1 MNGKMKHIISRDMIM
16 VIGIALLASMPTFA
30 MAIHNGHDL
39 QFHLMRIEGLA
50 AGMRQGQF
58 PVRLESIWNDKYGYA
73 TLFYGDLL
81 LYIPALLRLLGVTIN
96 DAYNAYI
103 LLMNVLTV
111 AISYRCFDAMVKN
124 KDIAL
129 LMTAA
134 YVTSAYR
141 LMDIYVRAAVGEYS
155 AMIFL
160 PLIAYAMYR
169 LYHSEEQRKLDYKG
183 ILLLIIGMT
192 GVLQTHILTTEMV
205 VLVLALYVI
214 LNFKVTKQI
223 KTIESLALAVVG
235 TVLLNLWFIIPWLDY
250 YLNVPVRITDSAGQ
264 VKWIQQNGAYIGQYF
279 AVFQNIFGEANIKV
293 TERMNLSPGL
303 MLMLVFMTAGV
314 LWLKGHASD
323 MTRKLCVVSGITLFA
338 ASDMFPW
345 NWLAEH
351 SQLGNMLA
359 EIQFPWRWIGFSC
372 LFLTLLL
379 ACVVMDLKSVFS
391 GETAKMGLSCLT
403 AGLICIGA
411 MFFVSNY
418 YNGANL
424 TYLTDASQL
433 DHSYEANE
441 YMRAGSSMD
450 VAAHDVQGTNLQQL
464 KLISH
469 NGTSVKVYC
478 KTGSDASG
486 EVILPV
492 FNYKGYVL
500 RNSEGE
506 ICEIHDSGNKEVA
519 FTVPANYDGK
529 YYLTFEFPW
538 YWRLGDIVSL
548 CSVVVLALAGLRYKL
563 KVKR

>member
-103 LLMNVLTV
+103 LLMNVLTA
-111 AISYRCFDAMVKN
+111 AISYRCFEAMVKN
-124 KDIAL
+124 KDIAQ

-379 ACVVMDLKSVFS
+379 ACVVIDLKSVFS

-411 MFFVSNY
+411 MFFVSDY

-450 VAAHDVQGTNLQQL
+450 VAAPDVQGTNLDQL

-519 FTVPANYDGK
+519 FTAPANYDGK

-548 CSVVVLALAGLRYKL
+548 CSVVLLALAGLRYKL

>member
-1 MNGKMKHIISRDMIM
+1 MKGKMKHIISRDMIM

-30 MAIHNGHDL
+30 MGIHNGHDL

-50 AGMRQGQF
+50 AGIRQGQF

-103 LLMNVLTV
+103 LLVNVLTV
-111 AISYRCFDAMVKN
+111 VVSFRCFDAMVKD
-124 KDIAL
+124 KDTVL

-134 YVTSAYR
+134 YVTSVYR
-141 LMDIYVRAAVGEYS
+141 LMDIYVRAAVGEYT

-160 PLIAYAMYR
+160 PMIAYAMYR
-169 LYHSEEQRKLDYKG
+169 LYHLEEQRKLDYKG
-183 ILLLIIGMT
+183 ILLLVLGMT

-214 LNFKVTKQI
+214 LNFKITRQM
-223 KTIESLALAVVG
+223 KTIVSLASAVVG

-250 YLNVPVRITDSAGQ
+250 YLNVPVRITDPAGQ
-264 VKWIQQNGAYIGQYF
+264 AKWIQQNGAYIGQYF
-279 AVFQNIFGEANIKV
+279 AVFQNIYGEASVKV
-293 TERMNLSPGL
+293 TERMNFSPGL
-303 MLMLVFMTAGV
+303 MLMLVFMVAGV

-323 MTRKLCVVSGITLFA
+323 MTRKLCVVSGITLFV

-345 NWLAEH
+345 NWLADH
-351 SQLGNMLA
+351 SYLGIMLA
-359 EIQFPWRWIGFSC
+359 QIQFPWRWIGFSC

-379 ACVVMDLKSVFS
+379 ACVLIDLKRVFS
-391 GETAKMGLSCLT
+391 SETAQRGLSCLT
-403 AGLICIGA
+403 AVLICIGA
-411 MFFVSNY
+411 MVFVSDY
-418 YNGANL
+418 YSGANL
-424 TYLTDASQL
+424 AYFSDASQL

-450 VAAHDVQGTNLQQL
+450 VATHDVQGTNLEKL
-464 KLISH
+464 KLINH

-519 FTVPANYDGK
+519 FTVPANYEGK
-529 YYLTFEFPW
+529 YILSFEFPW